1 MIRKDIKIKDAR
13 VLILGFT
20 FKENCPDTRNTKVID
35 VVNELKE
42 FGVKVDVYDPYA
54 SKETVKEEFGVSLMD
69 LAPNLSDYQSIIVT
83 VAHNEFLAMDFS
95 AIKREETVIFDTKSC
110 LNKELVDSRL

>member
-13 VLILGFT
+13 VLVLGFT

-42 FGVKVDVYDPYA
+42 FEIAVDVYDPYA
-54 SKETVKEEFGVSLMD
+54 SKESVKNEFGLSLM
-69 LAPNLSDYQSIIVT
+69 ASVPNLSDYRGIVLA
-83 VAHNEFLAMDFS
+83 VAHDEFLQMDFS
-95 AIKREETVIFDTKSC
+95 EVKQRGAVIFDTKSC
-110 LNKELVDSRL
+110 LRKDLVDSRL